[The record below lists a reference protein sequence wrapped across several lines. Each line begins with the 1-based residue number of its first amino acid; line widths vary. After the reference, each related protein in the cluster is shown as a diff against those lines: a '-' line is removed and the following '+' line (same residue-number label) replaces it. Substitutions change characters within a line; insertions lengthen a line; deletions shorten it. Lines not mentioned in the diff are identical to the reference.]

1 MIEKLKEFLII
12 TVGFILVAI
21 AVQYFYVP
29 NNITGGGITG
39 IAMVVCH
46 YFPSM
51 SMGVLM
57 TIMNIVLFAIAFVVL
72 GSGFGAK
79 TLYAAF
85 GLSFTMTFMEKY
97 LNIHALTSD
106 VMLASIIGTL
116 LLGSGLGM
124 VFTQNA
130 STGGTDIIAKIINKF
145 FHINMGKCMQSVDII
160 VVMMIAVAFG
170 ISSGL
175 YAVVCVLLNG
185 IIIDKVIEGFSSTK
199 QVMIITNRTKEIRN
213 YITSEINRGCT
224 IVKGEGGYTGHEN
237 KIIYCVMDRHQLV
250 RLRKSMKEIDEDA
263 FIIVNDAH
271 EVLGTGFKDVV

>member
-1 MIEKLKEFLII
+1 MGEKIKEFIII
-12 TVGFILVAI
+12 TLGFILVAI

-29 NNITGGGITG
+29 NDITGGGITG
-39 IAMVVCH
+39 IAMVVCN
-46 YFPSM
+46 YFPQL

-57 TIMNIVLFAIAFVVL
+57 TIMNIILFIVAFFVL

-97 LNIHALTSD
+97 LNPHGLTND

-116 LLGSGLGM
+116 LLGSGLGL

-145 FHINMGKCMQSVDII
+145 FHINMGRCMQSVDIL
-160 VVMMIAVAFG
+160 VVFMIAFTFG
-170 ISSGL
+170 FSSGL

-185 IIIDKVIEGFSSTK
+185 IIIDKVIDGYTSTK
-199 QVMIITNRTKEIRN
+199 QVMIITNRVEKIKQ
-213 YITSEINRGCT
+213 YITNDINRGCT
-224 IVKGEGGYTGHEN
+224 IVKGEGGYTGNEN
-237 KIIYCVMDRHQLV
+237 KIIYCVMDRSQV
-250 RLRKSMKEIDEDA
+250 IKIRKFMKEIDEDA

-271 EVLGTGFKDVV
+271 EVLGTGFKAVV